1 MKKETYEG
9 IEIISLSGRI
19 DQDGS
24 EELESLLQSYLNEGK
39 FNICI
44 DMLNV
49 KHICSSALGALVAVK
64 RKLKDEDGDM
74 KLILV
79 NENLMRLFQTTMLD
93 KVFEIY
99 DSRRE
104 CLSTFDT

>member
-1 MKKETYEG
+1 MKRSTYEG
-9 IEIISLSGRI
+9 IEIIALDGRI

>member
-1 MKKETYEG
+1 
-9 IEIISLSGRI
+9 
-19 DQDGS
+19 
-24 EELESLLQSYLNEGK
+24 
-39 FNICI
+39 
-44 DMLNV
+44 MLNV